1 MSLLQ
6 ELKLQLVREENRT
19 QILDVWGPVASFFLL
34 FTSAF
39 SPLIVT
45 EINSVIHHRGDD
57 GIFPHNKTGFALAK
71 NSPIIIT

>member
-6 ELKLQLVREENRT
+6 ELKLKLVRQENRT
-19 QILDVWGPVASFFLL
+19 QILDMWGQWAVFFLL
-34 FTSAF
+34 FRSAF

-57 GIFPHNKTGFALAK
+57 GIFPHNNTGFALAK
-71 NSPIIIT
+71 NSAIIIT